1 MADDASSS
9 LEIPDEHLPELRRV
23 SDAGGEDCARLS
35 GEWTLLPLRARFEA
49 LLAEATALAT
59 QAGLVWDLRGIERL
73 DRAGAMLLWTAW
85 GHRRPERLRWHPEH
99 EELFAQFGARTTLS
113 RPPREPVFGL
123 VALGRRVLAFA
134 DHLAGALRLAGQL
147 LFDAGTMLRRP
158 DLIAWREISANVYR
172 TGAQA
177 MGITALV
184 GFLVGI
190 TLSYLTSRQLKN
202 YGADIFVIDIL
213 GISVWRELGPL
224 LAAILVAGRS
234 GSSMTAQLGVMRV
247 TQELDALSVMGV
259 SHTVRLVMPKV
270 IALALTLPLVVVWT
284 SGIVLLGGM
293 VAARAQLGIEYVQF
307 LNGLPSAVPVANL
320 WLGLSKAM
328 LFGALIALVACHF
341 GLRVK
346 PNSESLG
353 AGTTDSVVTSITVV
367 IIVDALFAVL
377 FSDVGI

>member
-1 MADDASSS
+1 MVEPAIDASSPQLHRTS
-9 LEIPDEHLPELRRV
+9 ED
-23 SDAGGEDCARLS
+23 GGVTVARLS
-35 GEWTLLPLRARFEA
+35 GEWTLLSLRPHFEA
-49 LLAEATALAT
+49 LQAQARALA
-59 QAGLVWDLRGIERL
+59 GERSIVWDLRDIARL

-85 GHRRPERLRWHPEH
+85 GHRRPQRLRWQPEH
-99 EELFAQFGARTTLS
+99 EDLFTQFGAATSLARAPGAPS
-113 RPPREPVFGL
+113 FGL
-123 VALGRRVLAFA
+123 VALGHRVLSFG
-134 DHLAGALRLAGQL
+134 DHLADALRLAGQL
-147 LFDAGTMLRRP
+147 LFDLALMLRRP
-158 DLIAWREISANVYR
+158 DLIAWREISANIYR

-259 SHTVRLVMPKV
+259 SHTLRLVMPKV
-270 IALALTLPLVVVWT
+270 IALAMTLPLVVVWT

-307 LNGLPSAVPVANL
+307 LHGLPSAVPVANL

>member
-9 LEIPDEHLPELRRV
+9 LEIPDDHLPKLQRV
-23 SDAGGEDCARLS
+23 NGADGQDSARLS
-35 GEWTLLPLRARFEA
+35 GEWTLLTLRERFEA
-49 LLAEATALAT
+49 LLDEATALAAH
-59 QAGLVWDLRGIERL
+59 AGLQWDLRGIERL

-85 GHRRPERLRWHPEH
+85 GHRRPTQLQWQPEH
-99 EELFAQFGARTTLS
+99 EELFSRLGERTVLP
-113 RPPREPVFGL
+113 RPPAQPAFGL
-123 VALGRRVLAFA
+123 VALGRRMLAFG
-134 DHLAGALRLAGQL
+134 DHVLDALRLLGQL
-147 LFDAGTMLRRP
+147 FFDLGTMLRRP
-158 DLIAWREISANVYR
+158 HLIAWREISANIYR

-190 TLSYLTSRQLKN
+190 TLSYLTSRQLKSF
-202 YGADIFVIDIL
+202 GADIFVIDIL

-284 SGIVLLGGM
+284 SGVVLLGGM

-328 LFGALIALVACHF
+328 IFGALIALVACHF

>member
-1 MADDASSS
+1 MVDPAAPESQA
-9 LEIPDEHLPELRRV
+9 PELRRA
-23 SDAGGEDCARLS
+23 SDGNGAAVAARLS
-35 GEWTLLPLRARFEA
+35 GEWTLLALRSRFEA
-49 LLAEATALAT
+49 LQDEVSALAAD
-59 QAGLVWDLRGIERL
+59 AGITWDLRGIERL
-73 DRAGAMLLWTAW
+73 DRAGALLLWTAW
-85 GHRRPERLRWHPEH
+85 GHRRPAQLLWHPEH
-99 EELFAQFGARTTLS
+99 EEMFAQFGAPIVLPK
-113 RPPREPVFGL
+113 PPATPGFGL
-123 VALGRRVLAFA
+123 LALGARMLAFA
-134 DHLAGALRLAGQL
+134 DHLSGALRLAGQL
-147 LFDAGTMLRRP
+147 LFDLALLARRP
-158 DLIAWREISANVYR
+158 DLIAWREISANIYR

-190 TLSYLTSRQLKN
+190 TLSYLTSRQLKS

-259 SHTVRLVMPKV
+259 SHTIRLVMPKV

-284 SGIVLLGGM
+284 SAVVLLGGM

-307 LNGLPSAVPVANL
+307 LHGLPSAVPIANL

-328 LFGALIALVACHF
+328 IFGALIALVACHF
-341 GLRVK
+341 GMRVK

>member
-1 MADDASSS
+1 MAEDHPLDAH
-9 LEIPDEHLPELRRV
+9 PPELQRLNGA
-23 SDAGGEDCARLS
+23 DGEDAARLT
-35 GEWTLLPLRARFEA
+35 GEWTLLSLRQRFEA
-49 LLAEATALAT
+49 LQAEVTSLAAHSAL
-59 QAGLVWDLRGIERL
+59 LWDLRGIERL
-73 DRAGAMLLWTAW
+73 DRTGAMLLWTAW
-85 GHRRPERLRWHPEH
+85 GHRRPQHIRWDPEH
-99 EELFAQFGARTTLS
+99 EEIFARLGERTVLQ
-113 RPPREPVFGL
+113 RPPPEPVFGL
-123 VALGRRVLAFA
+123 VALGRRVLAFG
-134 DHLAGALRLAGQL
+134 DHLLDALRLAGQL
-147 LFDAGTMLRRP
+147 VFDLGLMLRRP
-158 DLIAWREISANVYR
+158 VLIPWREISANVYR

-234 GSSMTAQLGVMRV
+234 GSSMTAQLGTMRV

-284 SGIVLLGGM
+284 SGVVLLGGM

-307 LNGLPSAVPVANL
+307 LHGLPSAVPVANL

-328 LFGALIALVACHF
+328 VFGALIALVACHF
-341 GLRVK
+341 GMRIK